1 MFNPF
6 DIKTMLSTQDFK
18 TTTCVLCFSGGQD
31 STTLALWAKHAFK
44 QTYLLGFN
52 YDQKHAIE
60 LTQAQKIARMLELPY
75 KVLHL
80 SCLQEISTSAL
91 FARTPHAL
99 NTPHPQALDL
109 PSSFVPNRNALFSTL
124 AHAYAFNLGAQAV
137 LLGVSMQDYSGYFD
151 CRQNFIESLQVS
163 LNLGA
168 FGKKEGINL
177 LTPLM
182 FASKAQEFQLAHALG
197 GLELILEQTH
207 TCYEGVRE
215 NRHDYGYGCGA
226 CPACQLRQ
234 KGYREFAK
242 RL

>member
-6 DIKTMLSTQDFK
+6 DLETMLSTQDFK

-31 STTLALWAKHAFK
+31 STTLALWAKRAFK
-44 QTYLLGFN
+44 QTHLLGFD

-60 LTQAQKIARMLELPY
+60 LTQAHTLARILELPY

-80 SCLQEISTSAL
+80 SCLQEISASSL
-91 FARTPHAL
+91 FAHTPHAL
-99 NTPHPQALDL
+99 NTPHPQALNL

-124 AHAYAFNLGAQAV
+124 AHAYAFSLGAQAV

-151 CRQNFIESLQVS
+151 CRQDFLESLQMS

-168 FGKKEGINL
+168 FGKEGGIAL
-177 LTPLM
+177 LAPLM
-182 FASKAQEFQLAHALG
+182 FATKAQEFQLAHALG

-207 TCYEGVRE
+207 TCYAGVRQK
-215 NRHDYGYGCGA
+215 RHDYGYGCGA

-234 KGYREFAK
+234 QGYTAF
-242 RL
+242 LTH